1 MSNKKVFIAGHKGMV
16 GSAIYRNLK
25 KNGYKNILLKSRNEL
40 NLLDQKSVYEF
51 LTQEKPNFIFI
62 AAAKVGGIHANNTF
76 RADFIFQN
84 LQIACN
90 LINGAHEADIN
101 NLCFLGSSCIYPKNS
116 MQPIKEEY
124 LLSGDLEPTNE
135 PYAIAKIAGL
145 KLCENYRRQY
155 NRNFIA
161 LMPTNLFGPNDN
173 YHPEN
178 SHVIPALIRRAHEA
192 KINGAK
198 TLTVWGS
205 GTPMREFLYVD
216 DLAEACYFVMNKNYI
231 GDFLNVGTGQDISIK
246 ETVEEIVQ
254 VVGFTGEIKFD
265 TSKPDGMRKKV
276 MDSTKIN
283 NIGWEP
289 KISFQEGL
297 KRSYQDFLKRFG

>member
-1 MSNKKVFIAGHKGMV
+1 MSNKKVFVAGHKGMV

-25 KNGYKNILLKSRNEL
+25 KNGYENILLKSKNEL

-51 LTQEKPNFIFI
+51 LTYEKPDFIFI
-62 AAAKVGGIHANNTF
+62 AAAKVGGIYANNTY
-76 RADFIFQN
+76 RADFIYQN

-124 LLSGDLEPTNE
+124 LLSGYLESTNE

-145 KLCENYRRQY
+145 KLCENYRKQY

-205 GTPMREFLYVD
+205 GTPMREFLYVE
-216 DLAEACYFVMNKNYI
+216 DLAEACHFVMKKNYI
-231 GDFLNVGTGQDISIK
+231 GDFLNVGTGKDISIK

-265 TSKPDGMRKKV
+265 TSKPDGMKKKV
-276 MDSTKIN
+276 MDSSKIN
-283 NIGWEP
+283 NIGWKP

>member
-1 MSNKKVFIAGHKGMV
+1 MRDKKVFIAGHKGMV

-25 KNGYKNILLKSRNEL
+25 KNGFEKLLVKSRNEL
-40 NLLDQKSVYEF
+40 NLLDQKKVYEF
-51 LTQEKPNFIFI
+51 LIHEKPDFIFI

-90 LINGAHEADIN
+90 LINGAHEANIN
-101 NLCFLGSSCIYPKNS
+101 NLCFLGSSCIYPKDS
-116 MQPIKEEY
+116 IQPIKEEY
-124 LLSGDLEPTNE
+124 LLSGYLEPTNE
-135 PYAIAKIAGL
+135 PYAVAKIAGL

-192 KINGAK
+192 KVNGTK
-198 TLTVWGS
+198 TLTIWGS

-216 DLAEACYFVMNKNYI
+216 DLAEACHFVMNKNYV
-231 GDFLNVGTGQDISIK
+231 GDFLNVGTGKDISIK
-246 ETVEEIVQ
+246 ETVDEIVQ
-254 VVGFTGEIKFD
+254 VVGFKGELKFD
-265 TSKPDGMRKKV
+265 TSKPDGMKKKV
-276 MDSTKIN
+276 MDTSKIN
-283 NIGWEP
+283 NIGWKP
-289 KISFQEGL
+289 KTSFKEGL
-297 KRSYQDFLKRFG
+297 KKSYQDFLIRYG

>member
-1 MSNKKVFIAGHKGMV
+1 MRNKKVFIAGHKGMV
-16 GSAIYRNLK
+16 GSAILRNLK
-25 KNGYKNILLKSRNEL
+25 KNGFENLLVKSRDEL
-40 NLLDQKSVYEF
+40 NLLDQKKVYEF
-51 LTQEKPNFIFI
+51 LDHEKPDFIFI

-124 LLSGDLEPTNE
+124 LLSGYLEPTNE
-135 PYAIAKIAGL
+135 PYAVAKIAGL

-192 KINGAK
+192 KVNRAK
-198 TLTVWGS
+198 TLTIWGS

-216 DLAEACYFVMNKNYI
+216 DLAEACHFVMNKNYI
-231 GDFLNVGTGQDISIK
+231 GDFLNVGTGKDISIK
-246 ETVEEIVQ
+246 ETVEEIIQ
-254 VVGFTGEIKFD
+254 VVGFKGELKFD
-265 TSKPDGMRKKV
+265 TSKPDGMKKKV
-276 MDSTKIN
+276 MDTSKIN
-283 NIGWEP
+283 NIGWKP
-289 KISFQEGL
+289 KTSFKEGL
-297 KRSYQDFLKRFG
+297 KKSYQDFLKRYG

>member
-1 MSNKKVFIAGHKGMV
+1 MRNKKVFIAGHKGMV
-16 GSAIYRNLK
+16 GSAIFRNLK
-25 KNGYKNILLKSRNEL
+25 KNGFENLLVKSRDEL
-40 NLLDQKSVYEF
+40 NLLDQKKVYEF
-51 LTQEKPNFIFI
+51 LDHEKPDFIFI

-124 LLSGDLEPTNE
+124 LLSGYLEPTNE
-135 PYAIAKIAGL
+135 PYAVAKIAGL

-192 KINGAK
+192 KVNRAK
-198 TLTVWGS
+198 TLTIWGS

-216 DLAEACYFVMNKNYI
+216 DLAEACHFVMNKNYI
-231 GDFLNVGTGQDISIK
+231 GDFLNVGTGKDISIK
-246 ETVEEIVQ
+246 ETVEEIIQ
-254 VVGFTGEIKFD
+254 VVGFEGELKFD
-265 TSKPDGMRKKV
+265 TSKPDGMKKKV
-276 MDSTKIN
+276 MNTSKIN
-283 NIGWEP
+283 NIGWKP
-289 KISFQEGL
+289 KTSFKEGL
-297 KRSYQDFLKRFG
+297 KKSYQDFLKRYG

>member
-1 MSNKKVFIAGHKGMV
+1 MRDKKVFIAGHKGMV

-25 KNGYKNILLKSRNEL
+25 KNGFEKLLVKSRNEL
-40 NLLDQKSVYEF
+40 NLLDQKKVYEF
-51 LTQEKPNFIFI
+51 LIHEKPDFIFI

-90 LINGAHEADIN
+90 LINGAHEANIN
-101 NLCFLGSSCIYPKNS
+101 NLCFLGSSCIYPKDS
-116 MQPIKEEY
+116 IQPIKEEY
-124 LLSGDLEPTNE
+124 LLSGYLEPTNE
-135 PYAIAKIAGL
+135 PYAVAKIAGL

-192 KINGAK
+192 KVNGTK
-198 TLTVWGS
+198 TLTIWGS

-216 DLAEACYFVMNKNYI
+216 DLAEACHFVMNKNYV
-231 GDFLNVGTGQDISIK
+231 GDFLNVGTGKDISIK

-254 VVGFTGEIKFD
+254 VVGFKGELKFD
-265 TSKPDGMRKKV
+265 TSKPDGMKKKV
-276 MDSTKIN
+276 MDTSKIN
-283 NIGWEP
+283 NIGWKP
-289 KISFQEGL
+289 KTSFKEGL
-297 KRSYQDFLKRFG
+297 KKSYQDFLIRYG